1 MKEKEHKKP
10 IRIHAD
16 GAGAR
21 PDGKGSGFAWLN
33 LDTGEKHIEQH
44 PGLTNNVAEYRG
56 VISALKP
63 VPKGSVV
70 ELCVDSSLVVSQLR
84 GEYRIR
90 DPKLERLATEVK
102 TLVELKNLTLTVKW
116 VPRAENLAGKLL

>member
-10 IRIHAD
+10 VRIYAD

-21 PDGKGSGFAWLN
+21 PDGMGSGFAWLN
-33 LDTGEKHIEQH
+33 VDSGEKHIERL
-44 PGLTNNVAEYRG
+44 PDLTNNVAEYRG

-70 ELCVDSSLVVSQLR
+70 ELCIDSLLVVSQLK
-84 GEYRIR
+84 GEYRTR
-90 DPKLERLATEVK
+90 DPKLEKLATEVK
-102 TLVELKNLTLTVKW
+102 TLVELKNLTLTIKW